1 MSVASPNL
9 TTLKLP
15 SGKWTLSVDLSMPR
29 MLLGDDRE
37 TPLLEAEGFEPPT
50 LLPMTPP
57 FLSHRILS
65 GFRPV
70 AAVLY
75 GSSTSKSV
83 IFQCLK
89 RAFSAAVFAEDV
101 GVFLKIENKFLK
113 SIGQFI
119 QSFLNRILVHCSRS
133 FFSDPIH

>member
-1 MSVASPNL
+1 
-9 TTLKLP
+9 
-15 SGKWTLSVDLSMPR
+15 MPR

-37 TPLLEAEGFEPPT
+37 TPLLEAAGFEPPT

-57 FLSHRILS
+57 FLSHRTFS

-101 GVFLKIENKFLK
+101 GVFLKIENK
-113 SIGQFI
+113 
-119 QSFLNRILVHCSRS
+119 SF
-133 FFSDPIH
+133 

>member
-1 MSVASPNL
+1 MFQITLRKYELTLISVASPNL

-29 MLLGDDRE
+29 RLLVGDRE
-37 TPLLEAEGFEPPT
+37 TPLLEALGFEPPT
-50 LLPMTPP
+50 PLP
-57 FLSHRILS
+57 FLSHRRLS
-65 GFRPV
+65 VFRPV

-101 GVFLKIENKFLK
+101 GVFLKIENKT
-113 SIGQFI
+113 
-119 QSFLNRILVHCSRS
+119 LNTLQVIID
-133 FFSDPIH
+133 FN

>member
-29 MLLGDDRE
+29 RLLVGDRE
-37 TPLLEAEGFEPPT
+37 TPLLEAMGFEPPT
-50 LLPMTPP
+50 PPPMTPP
-57 FLSHRILS
+57 FLSHRMLS
-65 GFRPV
+65 VFRPV

-101 GVFLKIENKFLK
+101 GVFLKIEKK
-113 SIGQFI
+113 T
-119 QSFLNRILVHCSRS
+119 LNSLQVIINHQV
-133 FFSDPIH
+133 